1 MTNPAARLNELVV
14 VLERLQTVMSQETEL
29 LRRVK
34 VTESAPFAQEKQ
46 RLAEVYSQ
54 LHQQMVEDP
63 TPLSI
68 LNESQRQGLRE
79 ILARFKKT
87 TEENERAVKA
97 CKTVSER
104 VIQTVIDAVKQKRVE
119 HASYGS
125 NGVIGTGWK
134 ENKAVSLAY
143 DKHV

>member
-1 MTNPAARLNELVV
+1 MSNPAARLNELVT
-14 VLERLQTVMSQETEL
+14 VLDRLDTVMTQETEL

-34 VTESAPFAQEKQ
+34 VSEAAPLAAEKQ

-63 TPLSI
+63 TPLAI
-68 LNESQRQGLRE
+68 LSESQRQGLRE
-79 ILARFKKT
+79 MMARFRKT
-87 TEENERAVKA
+87 AEANERAVKS

-125 NGVIGTGWK
+125 NGMIGSGWK
-134 ENKAVSLAY
+134 EQKGLSLTL
-143 DKHV
+143 DQRV